1 MKRKIKI
8 IYELCNK
15 YTKEEILEVLNNL
28 SEEELCIIKERYG
41 NNLDDPTTGKEWNRE
56 KSKIFY
62 EEILPK
68 IKKTLSFQK
77 NKLEK
82 YTIIENGLKSL
93 SNSTSNKNRK

>member
-1 MKRKIKI
+1 MKRKIKS

-28 SEEELCIIKERYG
+28 SEEELSIIKERCG
-41 NNLDDPTTGKEWNRE
+41 NNLNDPQLE
-56 KSKIFY
+56 KNGSW
-62 EEILPK
+62 K
-68 IKKTLSFQK
+68 IKKILSLQK

-93 SNSTSNKNRK
+93 SNSTS